1 MARAIAVLRPEPA
14 NRVTAAAIEAR
25 GRRAIRLPL
34 FKAGPVA
41 WDAPDPADFDALI
54 ITSTNALRHGGAGL
68 ARLIGLPLYTVGP
81 ASAEAGR
88 RMGFHLAGTGCAGS
102 AELLTLAEAAGVRRA
117 LHLAGRERTVMPGG
131 IVAEIITVYASDTV
145 PVSPEQMAKLRGSV
159 ALVQSARA
167 GARLAELIADRPND
181 RASIAI
187 AAISPAAAQ
196 AAGSGWERIVT
207 AASVDSEA
215 LIDAAIALAD

>member
-1 MARAIAVLRPEPA
+1 MARPIAVLRPEPA

-34 FKAGPVA
+34 FKAQPVA

-88 RMGFHLAGTGCAGS
+88 RMGFQLAGTGGAGS
-102 AELLTLAEAAGVRRA
+102 AELLKLAEAAGVRNA
-117 LHLAGRERTVMPGG
+117 LHLAGRERTIAPGG
-131 IVAEIITVYASDTV
+131 IVAQIVTVYASDAV
-145 PVSPEQMAKLRGSV
+145 AVSPEQVARLNGSV
-159 ALVQSARA
+159 VLIQSARA
-167 GARLAELIADRPND
+167 GARLAELIAD

-196 AAGSGWERIVT
+196 AAGRGWERVVT
-207 AASVDSEA
+207 SDSIDSES
-215 LIDAAIALAD
+215 LIDAAVALAD

>member
-1 MARAIAVLRPEPA
+1 MGKPIAVLRPEPA

-25 GRRAIRLPL
+25 GRTAIRLPL
-34 FKAGPVA
+34 FEARPAA
-41 WDAPDPADFDALI
+41 WTPPDPADFDALI

-68 ARLIGLPLYTVGP
+68 AQLLGLPLYAVGQ

-88 RMGFHLAGTGCAGS
+88 RMGFHLAGTGRAGS
-102 AELLTLAEAAGVRRA
+102 AELLALAEAAGVRRA
-117 LHLAGRERTVMPGG
+117 LHLAGRERTIAPGG
-131 IVAEIITVYASDTV
+131 IVAEIVTVYASNPV
-145 PVSPEQMAKLRGSV
+145 AVSPEQAARLNGSV

-167 GARLAELIADRPND
+167 GARLAELVADR
-181 RASIAI
+181 SGIAI
-187 AAISPAAAQ
+187 AAISRAAVAAA
-196 AAGSGWERIVT
+196 GTGWERVVT